1 MRVWVLRD
9 GFGIDNLRMT
19 EHPAPDP
26 GPGQVLVAMRAASI
40 NYRDLSVAKGLMP
53 LPLPLIPLSDGA
65 GEIVATGQ
73 DVTGL
78 SPGQRVCPLFY
89 QDWLTGA
96 PSRDNR
102 KLALGGTAPG
112 VLQDVMLLD
121 AGAVSPFPDHLD
133 FDEAATLPCAA
144 LTAWRAVAEEAAIGP
159 GQTLLV
165 QGTGGVSLF
174 ALQFAKAR
182 GAHVIII
189 SSSDEKLDRAR
200 GLGADFTINYKANPA
215 WSKEVRRLTDGRG
228 ADAVIEVGGADTLAE
243 SMKAAAVGGSIVVI
257 GILSGAAASFP
268 LPVLFGNNLR
278 VAGISVGN
286 RSQFEA
292 MCRDI
297 AAYRIRPVIDRA
309 FDVAQVQDALRRME
323 GGRHFGKI
331 VLRF

>member
-1 MRVWVLRD
+1 
-9 GFGIDNLRMT
+9 
-19 EHPAPDP
+19 
-26 GPGQVLVAMRAASI
+26 
-40 NYRDLSVAKGLMP
+40 
-53 LPLPLIPLSDGA
+53 
-65 GEIVATGQ
+65 
-73 DVTGL
+73 
-78 SPGQRVCPLFY
+78 
-89 QDWLTGA
+89 
-96 PSRDNR
+96 
-102 KLALGGTAPG
+102 
-112 VLQDVMLLD
+112 MLLD

-182 GAHVIII
+182 GAHVIIT
-189 SSSDEKLDRAR
+189 SSSDEKLERAR
-200 GLGADFTINYKANPA
+200 GLGADFTINYKANPE

-292 MCRDI
+292 MCCDI
-297 AAYRIRPVIDRA
+297 AAYRIRPVIDRT
-309 FDVAQVQDALRRME
+309 FDIARVQDALRRME